1 MRALVSLSLLVVMLG
16 GTPAALADEPPWQP
30 QRVNGAHFD
39 DLSPLNPVIGPQFIT
54 G

>member
-1 MRALVSLSLLVVMLG
+1 L
-16 GTPAALADEPPWQP
+16 QP

-39 DLSPLNPVIGPQFIT
+39 DLSPLNPVIGPKFIT